1 MASKFKSIMI
11 ETSLTNIYRGSFA
24 TVRKGKHR
32 TTGDRVAIKI
42 ISK

>member
-1 MASKFKSIMI
+1 LLASKKS
-11 ETSLTNIYRGSFA
+11 TFALKLYRGSFA

-32 TTGDRVAIKI
+32 TTGERVAIKI